1 MSLNLRVTIAKGI
14 PCKVSS
20 TSRGVQLCTLN
31 LVLILFV
38 SVSPYILDGLVL
50 LPRRKMHTPLNLAS
64 VASASY
70 PSLAPAEFCTTSPH
84 RRYQNIFC
92 EWSSSP
98 LNVATRKNGCGE
110 YQPTYYI
117 VCAPSIRHVIGKP
130 FLISG
135 LSSAIPSWPALR
147 KKRLKACSKN

>member
-20 TSRGVQLCTLN
+20 TSRGVRLCTLN

-92 EWSSSP
+92 EWSSLQHPASK
-98 LNVATRKNGCGE
+98 LE
-110 YQPTYYI
+110 YREI
-117 VCAPSIRHVIGKP
+117 KSAPWAE
-130 FLISG
+130 ISQIFTN
-135 LSSAIPSWPALR
+135 LFYNNFTLYLMPASGSR
-147 KKRLKACSKN
+147 

>member
-20 TSRGVQLCTLN
+20 TSRGVRLCTLN

-38 SVSPYILDGLVL
+38 SVNPYILDGLVL

-98 LNVATRKNGCGE
+98 LNVATTMEVCWEKIGDSMPKVN
-110 YQPTYYI
+110 TDYI
-117 VCAPSIRHVIGKP
+117 SVRHCCATSCIKFG
-130 FLISG
+130 IS
-135 LSSAIPSWPALR
+135 
-147 KKRLKACSKN
+147 

>member
-20 TSRGVQLCTLN
+20 TSRGVRLCTLN

-70 PSLAPAEFCTTSPH
+70 PSLAPAEFWSYPSLAPAEFCTTSPH

-98 LNVATRKNGCGE
+98 LNVATTMEDCWEKIGDSMPKVN
-110 YQPTYYI
+110 TDYI
-117 VCAPSIRHVIGKP
+117 SLRHCCATSCIKIG
-130 FLISG
+130 IS
-135 LSSAIPSWPALR
+135 
-147 KKRLKACSKN
+147 